1 MSRGFTNIAA
11 FDKAKVG
18 LQYENI
24 STKYNNHKV
33 SSSIGMFI
41 ASGFGMTL
49 VAVIIHNVGNCRSK
63 IEGATSDI

>member
-41 ASGFGMTL
+41 ASGIGMAL
-49 VAVIIHNVGNCRSK
+49 VAVIIHYVENCLSK
-63 IEGATSDI
+63 IKVSSSDI